1 MFLNLG
7 FSHQASLPSPS
18 TTWRWPTT
26 LATWSSTAP
35 PTTRKWAF
43 TCFTCSFIYY
53 FVHTCD
59 DYTLCDGRSDT
70 NCVEI
75 SRYEQTCDFH
85 IIFSNYK
92 SAGNWGQLLQC
103 CLLGTIDCLN
113 KVVSRTLIITRTEN
127 PEECIN
133 NIADFNTFTAI
144 WSWCLPEELSIP
156 RDWHHPCHR
165 RLWGQQVS
173 FVGHIPTGQ
182 RVTNVVGALPAY
194 DMQYTWQCRQLNTF
208 LFSFAIGAKYALASD
223 ACIRAKVSVRFKKI
237 SGSISNVF

>member
-1 MFLNLG
+1 MIIHGTANDSKVSLHLLHLQLHLLFCSHLRWLYSLRRAIRHKLCWDQQIWADLWLSHYLFKVKLG
-7 FSHQASLPSPS
+7 SVAAVLLAWHYWLSKQSGLKNVNNNKNRKPRRMHKQY
-18 TTWRWPTT
+18 RW
-26 LATWSSTAP
+26 
-35 PTTRKWAF
+35 F
-43 TCFTCSFIYY
+43 
-53 FVHTCD
+53 
-59 DYTLCDGRSDT
+59 
-70 NCVEI
+70 N
-75 SRYEQTCDFH
+75 
-85 IIFSNYK
+85 IF
-92 SAGNWGQLLQC
+92 A
-103 CLLGTIDCLN
+103 
-113 KVVSRTLIITRTEN
+113 
-127 PEECIN
+127 
-133 NIADFNTFTAI
+133 AI
-144 WSWCLPEELSIP
+144 WSRCLPEELSSP